1 MFRKGKKLILTYGEG
16 RGLRDVEA
24 LVTQEKPLRIQVE
37 GGGARSIASASGPD
51 HIVNLCDPDEGEV
64 LTAMLIDKVLDDK
77 TLQVRPM
84 GKREMRRFVRIT
96 TWVELS
102 HDELSPE
109 DQTIGLDAF
118 VQPELGQPLPELSDL
133 QLKTLADTD
142 QASEAVVYMLK
153 AIQAMDRKIEALAGL
168 TKQLIERTYKVQMS
182 RQRVSISG
190 SGILFEC
197 SEAYAVGA
205 VLSLRIRLSQMRHR
219 EIVAHGRVVRVD
231 ELGSLD
237 GPQGVGVAC
246 EFVKITEL
254 DRESIIAF
262 TVQKQREALRRMRI
276 QGDGF

>member
-16 RGLRDVEA
+16 RGLREVEA
-24 LVTQEKPLRIQVE
+24 LVTQEKPLRVQVE
-37 GGGARSIASASGPD
+37 GGARAITGSGGSE
-51 HIVNLCDPDEGEV
+51 HIVNLCDPDQGEI
-64 LTAMLIDKVLDDK
+64 LTAMLVDKVLDDK

-102 HDELSPE
+102 HNELSPE
-109 DQTIGLDAF
+109 DQEMGLDAF
-118 VQPELGQPLPELSDL
+118 VQPELGQALPELSDL

-153 AIQAMDRKIEALAGL
+153 AIQAMDRKIEALAAL
-168 TKQLIERTYKVQMS
+168 TKQLIERTYKVQMT
-182 RQRVSISG
+182 RQRVNISG
-190 SGILFEC
+190 SGVLFDCAEG
-197 SEAYAVGA
+197 YDIGA
-205 VLSLRIRLSQMRHR
+205 VLNLRIRLSQMRHR
-219 EIVAHGRVVRVD
+219 EIVAHGKVVRVD
-231 ELGSLD
+231 EMRTLD
-237 GPQGVGVAC
+237 GAQGYGIAC
-246 EFVKITEL
+246 EFAKITES